1 MSPQEALAIMTLG
14 EGQRLEFKQSLSL
27 KRQIIEALCG
37 LLNAD
42 GGRVLVGVT
51 DNGEVVGVDLG
62 RRTLETLAGDI
73 ANSIEPQPVPTIEV
87 VEIDEGSVV
96 VLTVQAR
103 RPGVV
108 YFADGRAWIRV
119 GRTTRRLGAEEI
131 RQRHLEEAAT
141 LQRLTDITTLTA
153 NLTNALGKP
162 PKILGQAMFQLWIE
176 GLSGPDV
183 RESFV
188 VGAIAVAREVAQIV
202 EAQGHSPL
210 RSEVERGP
218 SRSPFPSRVE
228 EVDSAIA
235 AGLVDEIR
243 GRAGDFLVFTAK
255 GRMLLDSIRLN
266 QLLGGPGIYS

>member
-1 MSPQEALAIMTLG
+1 MDPQELRAIITQG
-14 EGQRLEFKQSLSL
+14 ESQRLEFKQSLSL

-37 LLNAD
+37 LLNAE
-42 GGRVLVGVT
+42 GGRVLVGVG
-51 DNGEVVGVDLG
+51 DEGEVVGVDLG
-62 RRTLETLAGDI
+62 RRTLETLASDI
-73 ANSIEPQPVPTIEV
+73 ANSIEPQPVPAIEAV
-87 VEIDEGSVV
+87 GINERSVV
-96 VLTVQAR
+96 ILSVQKR
-103 RPGVV
+103 KPGVV

-119 GRTTRRLGAEEI
+119 GRTTRRLAVEEI

-153 NLTNALGKP
+153 NLSAALGKP
-162 PKILGQAMFQLWIE
+162 PKILGQAMFQLWVE

-188 VGAIAVAREVAQIV
+188 VGAIEVARDVAQILT
-202 EAQGHSPL
+202 EQGQSPP
-210 RSEVERGP
+210 RSEIEHGP

-235 AGLVDEIR
+235 AGLVDQI
-243 GRAGDFLVFTAK
+243 GGKSGPMLLLTAK